1 MPPLN
6 GVDNK
11 NIFIKEIR
19 NRIEAYFKLIVRNL
33 RDSVPKIMGNYLIKE
48 IEENMQLKLY
58 NKLYNAKEMTDL
70 LNEPESVAERRKEL
84 NDMIKVMKNAQKILR
99 RDPDLMTVMQI
110 NISDEDITKDPE
122 NNKMIGDNKKKEFG
136 NLFG

>member
-1 MPPLN
+1 
-6 GVDNK
+6 
-11 NIFIKEIR
+11 
-19 NRIEAYFKLIVRNL
+19 
-33 RDSVPKIMGNYLIKE
+33 
-48 IEENMQLKLY
+48 MQLKLY

-84 NDMIKVMKNAQKILR
+84 NDMIKVMRNAQKIIR

-110 NISDEDITKDPE
+110 NINDSDITSNKETKPKEEKKDD
-122 NNKMIGDNKKKEFG
+122 KAKGKKQNFG

>member
-1 MPPLN
+1 
-6 GVDNK
+6 
-11 NIFIKEIR
+11 
-19 NRIEAYFKLIVRNL
+19 
-33 RDSVPKIMGNYLIKE
+33 
-48 IEENMQLKLY
+48 MQLKLY

-84 NDMIKVMKNAQKILR
+84 NDMIKVMRNAQKIIR

-110 NISDEDITKDPE
+110 NINDSDITAQKE
-122 NNKMIGDNKKKEFG
+122 SKKKEEKKEHEKQAAPDKKGKKPNLG

>member
-1 MPPLN
+1 M
-6 GVDNK
+6 
-11 NIFIKEIR
+11 I
-19 NRIEAYFKLIVRNL
+19 
-33 RDSVPKIMGNYLIKE
+33 PKIMGNYLIKE

-84 NDMIKVMKNAQKILR
+84 NDMIKVMKNAQKIIR

-110 NISDEDITKDPE
+110 NINDSDITPSKDT
-122 NNKMIGDNKKKEFG
+122 KKKEEKKEHEKPAAPPKGKKNLG

>member
-1 MPPLN
+1 
-6 GVDNK
+6 
-11 NIFIKEIR
+11 
-19 NRIEAYFKLIVRNL
+19 
-33 RDSVPKIMGNYLIKE
+33 MGNYLIKE

-84 NDMIKVMKNAQKILR
+84 NDMIKVMRNAQKIIR

-110 NISDEDITKDPE
+110 NINDSDITSNKETKPKEEKKDD
-122 NNKMIGDNKKKEFG
+122 KAKGKKQNFG

>member
-1 MPPLN
+1 M
-6 GVDNK
+6 
-11 NIFIKEIR
+11 I
-19 NRIEAYFKLIVRNL
+19 
-33 RDSVPKIMGNYLIKE
+33 PKIMGNYLIKE

-84 NDMIKVMKNAQKILR
+84 NDMIKVMRNAQKIIR

-110 NISDEDITKDPE
+110 NINDSDITANKETKAKEEKKDD
-122 NNKMIGDNKKKEFG
+122 KSKGKKQNFG